1 MAKET
6 AGRRGRR
13 STDIRLLT
21 IALLIVGAWATIGY
35 RLYQVQ
41 VVDSAAYTAAAER
54 QRVRV
59 QETAAA
65 RGTIFD
71 REGRELAVSIEARTI
86 YANPRQ
92 IDDAGSTA
100 LALSRVLPLDIDRLR
115 ERLLADSTFVFVARQ
130 VEPDDAAKVEALEL
144 AGIHFL
150 NEPKR
155 VYPSGSL
162 AAHAVGFVNIDSQG
176 IEGLEAQYDSMLTG
190 TPGRILAERAAGGQV
205 IPHGRLEI
213 EPAIPGADLIIS
225 IDREI
230 QFMAHRACLDTLV
243 STLADRCTVVAVD
256 PETFEI
262 MAMVVV
268 PSFDPSDR
276 SDADISNGV
285 LTNTAVRSLYEP
297 GSTQKAVTVSAALE
311 EGIVDWDTQ
320 YLVHDEIEVVEGACD
335 DSGVVEWGCFTDFSP
350 HPPEVLTVRD
360 CVRLSSNVCTVKIGQ
375 DLGKGHLVS
384 YLDAFGYGARTGIDF
399 PGEAKG
405 TVNLPNGCSTCPASA
420 SIGYSLSV
428 SPLQMASVYA
438 TIANGGVRL
447 EPRLVTGIV
456 NEYGVA
462 EPPHTPPRRV
472 LSDSTSRL
480 VRLMLKAVVDSGTGT
495 RAAVP
500 GYTVGG
506 KTGTTRKFDYSLGVY
521 TDNYVASFVGMAP
534 IDDPRL
540 VIAVVVDA
548 PRGGASIYDRTGGA
562 VAAPLFSRVM
572 EGSLHQMGV
581 SPDA

>member
-1 MAKET
+1 MRKRERARK
-6 AGRRGRR
+6 GRR

-21 IALLIVGAWATIGY
+21 IALLVVGSWATIGF

-59 QETAAA
+59 EETAAA

-71 REGRELAVSIEARTI
+71 REGRELAVSIEARTV

-92 IDDAGSTA
+92 IVDPGSTA
-100 LALSRVLPLDIDRLR
+100 LALSKVLPLDIDRLR
-115 ERLLADSTFVFVARQ
+115 EKLLADTTFVFVARQ
-130 VEPDDAAKVEALEL
+130 VEAGDAAKVAALEL
-144 AGIHFL
+144 PGIHFL
-150 NEPKR
+150 TEPKR

-176 IEGLEAQYDSMLTG
+176 IEGLEAQYNSLLTG

-213 EPAIPGADLIIS
+213 QPAIPGADLIIS

-230 QFMAHRACLDTLV
+230 QFMAHRACVDTLV
-243 STLADRCTVVAVD
+243 ATLADRCTVVALD

-262 MAMVVV
+262 MAMVIV
-268 PSFDPSDR
+268 PSFDPADR
-276 SDADISNGV
+276 SDADIASGV
-285 LTNTAVRSLYEP
+285 LANTAVRSLYEP

-320 YLVHDEIEVVEGACD
+320 YLVHDKIEVVEGACAD
-335 DSGVVEWGCFTDFSP
+335 NDEVEWGCFTDFSP

-360 CVRLSSNVCTVKIGQ
+360 CVRRSSNVCTVKIGQ
-375 DLGKGHLVS
+375 DLGKSHLVA
-384 YLDAFGYGARTGIDF
+384 YLDAFGYGAHTGIDF

-405 TVNLPNGCSTCPASA
+405 TVNLPRGCSTCPASA

-438 TIANGGVRL
+438 TIANDGVRL

-456 NEYGVA
+456 NGDGVT
-462 EPPHTPPRRV
+462 TPPQKQPHRV

-521 TDNYVASFVGMAP
+521 TDHYVASFVGMAP
-534 IDDPRL
+534 IDDPEL

-548 PRGGASIYDRTGGA
+548 PRAGASISDRTGGA